1 VLGSGEAPM
10 MYPPAHFGAK
20 FKELRLSMIEIPGGH
35 TITTGDECAV
45 RFQPSLNLEAAKDSE
60 LVLVD
65 VGTRR

>member
-1 VLGSGEAPM
+1 
-10 MYPPAHFGAK
+10 
-20 FKELRLSMIEIPGGH
+20 MIEILGGH
-35 TITTGDECAV
+35 TITTGDGCAV